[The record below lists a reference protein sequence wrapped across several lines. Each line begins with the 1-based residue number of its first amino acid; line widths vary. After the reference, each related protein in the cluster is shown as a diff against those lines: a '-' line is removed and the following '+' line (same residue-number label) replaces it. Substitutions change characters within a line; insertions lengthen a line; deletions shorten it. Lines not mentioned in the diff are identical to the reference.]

1 MSDEDEDL
9 PTADDA
15 DQPFDAGDPAQVKRR
30 ETAQQIRKRE
40 VARFWN
46 SVFASPV
53 GRQEMWLL
61 ITEGKPFETPFAVGP
76 NGFPQPE
83 ATWWKAGQAEFS
95 LRIYRSW
102 LVAHPDAIRLMHL
115 ENDPAFMP
123 APKAKRKRGES
134 E

>member
-1 MSDEDEDL
+1 MSDDDDL

-30 ETAQQIRKRE
+30 ETAQQIQDRE
-40 VARFWN
+40 VARFWE
-46 SVFASPV
+46 SVFASPI
-53 GRQEMWLL
+53 GRQEMWRL
-61 ITEGKPFETPFAVGP
+61 IANGRPFETPFAVGP

-83 ATWWKAGQAEFS
+83 ATWFKAGQAELS

-102 LVAHPDAIRLMHL
+102 LVAHPEATRLMHL
-115 ENDPAFMP
+115 ENDPALMP
-123 APKAKRKRGES
+123 APKKPRKRREP